1 MAAFR
6 DLSIRSKLMTGFML
20 TSLAA
25 LLLTLAALAAYDRM
39 AFRGEVLRDVDT
51 LAGIIGENAS
61 SSVALNDRQTAQ
73 GTLAALRAQTQI
85 TGAAIYDSK
94 GALFATYTRA
104 TRGDTPGPVP
114 RDGNWI
120 DAQHIGVT
128 RPVFFIGARVGTV
141 TVRSDLSELALR
153 RKRTLQI
160 AGGIYVGAA
169 FLALLLASLFQRAIT
184 RPIHRLLRAEKRV
197 SREKDY
203 TLRVEKEAND
213 EIGLLIDGFNEM
225 LSEIR
230 SRDAEILARHDQEMA
245 LARSIQ
251 TSVLPRSFEL
261 PGYDISAI
269 MLPAEEVGGDF
280 YEFRRTDGGA
290 WIGVGDVT
298 GHGVTSGLIM
308 MMAQSM
314 FTMLCEE
321 NGQNGHYQSPAKF
334 VSLLNRAMFYNLK
347 SRLGQER
354 FMTMVVARV
363 EDDGRL
369 VYAGAHTDLLIY
381 RAADGTVDRLPTDG
395 LWLGIADDVAHL
407 TTDRTITLKL
417 GDVALLHT
425 DGVTESRNAA
435 GECYDIERLTIELQ
449 RLHDKPAATIVTTI
463 AAAAW
468 KWAGTPKDDVS
479 LMAVKRS

>member
-1 MAAFR
+1 MAHFR

-25 LLLTLAALAAYDRM
+25 LLLTIGALAAYDRV
-39 AFRGEVLRDVDT
+39 AFRDEVRRDVDT

-61 SSVALNDRQTAQ
+61 SSVAFNDRQSAQ
-73 GTLAALRAQTQI
+73 ASLAALRAQPQI

-94 GALFATYTRA
+94 GALFATYQRA
-104 TRGDTPGPVP
+104 TAGDQAGPMP
-114 RDGNWI
+114 HDGNWI
-120 DAQHIGVT
+120 DVQHIGVA
-128 RPVFFIGARVGTV
+128 RPVFFNGARVGTV
-141 TVRSDLSELALR
+141 SVSSDLSELAVR
-153 RKRTLQI
+153 RARTLQI
-160 AGGIYVGAA
+160 AGGIYAGAA
-169 FLALLLASLFQRAIT
+169 VLALLLASIFQRAIT
-184 RPIHRLLRAEKRV
+184 RPIHRLLAAEKRV

-203 TLRVEKEAND
+203 TLRVEKNAND

-230 SRDAEILARHDQEMA
+230 ARDAEILARHDQEMA
-245 LARSIQ
+245 LARTIQ
-251 TSVLPRSFEL
+251 TSVLPRTFEL

-290 WIGVGDVT
+290 WIGIGDVT

-314 FTMLCEE
+314 FMMLCE
-321 NGQNGHYQSPAKF
+321 QNGHYQSPAKF
-334 VSLLNRAMFYNLK
+334 ISLLNRAMFYNLK
-347 SRLGQER
+347 SRLGQEK
-354 FMTMVVARV
+354 FMTMVVARL
-363 EDDGRL
+363 EEDGRL

-381 RAADGTVDRLPTDG
+381 RAAGGTVDRLPTDG
-395 LWLGIADDVAHL
+395 LWLGIAADVEHL
-407 TTDRTITLKL
+407 TKDRVITLKS

-425 DGVTESRNAA
+425 DGVTESRNAS
-435 GECYDIERLTIELQ
+435 GECYDMERMTGQLRE
-449 RLHDKPAATIVTTI
+449 LHDKPAATIVTTI

-468 KWAGTPKDDVS
+468 QWAETPKDDVS
-479 LMAVKRS
+479 LMAIKRS

>member
-1 MAAFR
+1 MRHFR

-25 LLLTLAALAAYDRM
+25 LLLTLGALAAYDRM
-39 AFRGEVLRDVDT
+39 TFRDEVLRDVDT

-61 SSVALNDRQTAQ
+61 SSVAFNDRQTAEA
-73 GTLAALRAQTQI
+73 TLAALRAQPQI
-85 TGAAIYDSK
+85 TGAAIYGSK
-94 GALFATYTRA
+94 GEVFATYARA
-104 TRGDTPGPVP
+104 KNGDKPGPMP

-120 DAQHIGVT
+120 DAQHIGVA
-128 RPVFFIGARVGTV
+128 RPVLFNGARVGTV
-141 TVRSDLSELALR
+141 SVRSDLSELAVR
-153 RKRTLQI
+153 RARTLQI

-203 TLRVEKEAND
+203 TLRVEKEADD

-225 LSEIR
+225 LAEIR

-251 TSVLPRSFEL
+251 TSVLPRMFEM

-280 YEFRRTDGGA
+280 YEFRRNNGGA

-314 FTMLCEE
+314 FTMLCE
-321 NGQNGHYQSPAKF
+321 QNGHYHSPAKF
-334 VSLLNRAMFYNLK
+334 ISLMNRAMFYNLK
-347 SRLGQER
+347 RLGQER
-354 FMTMVVARV
+354 FMTMVVARI
-363 EDDGRL
+363 ENDGRL

-381 RAADGTVDRLPTDG
+381 RAADGSVDRLPTDG
-395 LWLGIADDVAHL
+395 LWLGIADDVEQM
-407 TTDRTITLKL
+407 TIDRTITLQP
-417 GDVALLHT
+417 GDIALLHT
-425 DGVTESRNAA
+425 DGVTESRNSA
-435 GECYDIERLTIELQ
+435 GECYDIGRLTGELQ
-449 RLHDKPAATIVTTI
+449 KLHDKSAAVIVTTI

-468 KWAGTPKDDVS
+468 QWAETPRDDVS

>member
-1 MAAFR
+1 MSHFR

-39 AFRGEVLRDVDT
+39 AFRDEVLRDVDT

-73 GTLAALRAQTQI
+73 ATLAALRAQTQI

-104 TRGDTPGPVP
+104 TRGDKPGPVP

-141 TVRSDLSELALR
+141 TVRSDLSELVVR

-169 FLALLLASLFQRAIT
+169 FLALVLASLFQRAIT
-184 RPIHRLLRAEKRV
+184 RPIHRLLSAEKRV
-197 SREKDY
+197 SRERDY

-225 LSEIR
+225 LAEIR

-251 TSVLPRSFEL
+251 TSVLPRTFEL

-269 MLPAEEVGGDF
+269 MMPAEEVGGDF
-280 YEFRRTDGGA
+280 YEFRRTNGGA

-314 FTMLCEE
+314 FTMLCE
-321 NGQNGHYQSPAKF
+321 QNGHYQSPAKF

-354 FMTMVVARV
+354 FMTMVVARI

-381 RAADGTVDRLPTDG
+381 RAANGTVDRLPTDG
-395 LWLGIADDVAHL
+395 LWLGIAEDVTHL
-407 TTDRTITLKL
+407 TTDRTITLKT

-425 DGVTESRNAA
+425 DGVTESRNIA
-435 GECYDIERLTIELQ
+435 GECYDIERLTFELQ

-463 AAAAW
+463 AKAAW

>member
-1 MAAFR
+1 MVRFR

-20 TSLAA
+20 TSLVA
-25 LLLTLAALAAYDRM
+25 LLLTIGALAAYDGST
-39 AFRGEVLRDVDT
+39 FRGEVLRDVST

-61 SSVALNDRQTAQ
+61 SSVAFNDKESAKAS
-73 GTLAALRAQTQI
+73 LAALRAQPQI
-85 TGAAIYDSK
+85 TGAAIYDSN
-94 GALFATYTRA
+94 GALFATYARA
-104 TRGDTPGPVP
+104 KDGDAPGALP
-114 RDGNWI
+114 RDGEWI
-120 DAQHIGVT
+120 DAQHIGIT
-128 RPVFFIGARVGTV
+128 RPVLFNGARVGTV
-141 TVRSDLSELALR
+141 TVRSDLSEMAVR
-153 RKRTLQI
+153 RTRTLQI

-225 LSEIR
+225 LGEIR
-230 SRDAEILARHDQEMA
+230 ARDAEILAKHDQEMA

-251 TSVLPRSFEL
+251 TSVLPRTFEL
-261 PGYDISAI
+261 PGYDISAV

-280 YEFRRTDGGA
+280 YEFRRTDGGSGGA

-321 NGQNGHYQSPAKF
+321 NGHYRSPAKF

-347 SRLGQER
+347 SRLGQEK
-354 FMTMVVARV
+354 FMTMVVARI
-363 EDDGRL
+363 EDDGKI
-369 VYAGAHTDLLIY
+369 VYAGAHTDLL
-381 RAADGTVDRLPTDG
+381 
-395 LWLGIADDVAHL
+395 
-407 TTDRTITLKL
+407 
-417 GDVALLHT
+417 
-425 DGVTESRNAA
+425 
-435 GECYDIERLTIELQ
+435 
-449 RLHDKPAATIVTTI
+449 
-463 AAAAW
+463 
-468 KWAGTPKDDVS
+468 
-479 LMAVKRS
+479 

>member
-1 MAAFR
+1 MSSFR

-73 GTLAALRAQTQI
+73 ATLAALRAQTQI

-94 GALFATYTRA
+94 GALFATYSRA
-104 TRGDTPGPVP
+104 TRGDKPGPVP

-128 RPVFFIGARVGTV
+128 RPIFFLNTRVGTV

-225 LSEIR
+225 LAEIR
-230 SRDAEILARHDQEMA
+230 SRDAEILARHDQEME

-251 TSVLPRSFEL
+251 TSVLPRTFEL

-280 YEFRRTDGGA
+280 YEFRRTEGGA

-321 NGQNGHYQSPAKF
+321 NGQNGHYRSPAKF

-363 EDDGRL
+363 EDDGTL

-395 LWLGIADDVAHL
+395 LWLGIAEDVAHL
-407 TTDRTITLKL
+407 TADRTITLNT

-435 GECYDIERLTIELQ
+435 GECYDIDRLTSELQ
-449 RLHDKPAATIVTTI
+449 RLHDKSATVIVTTI

-468 KWAGTPKDDVS
+468 QWAETPNDDVS

>member
-1 MAAFR
+1 MARFR

-25 LLLTLAALAAYDRM
+25 LLLTVGALTWYDR
-39 AFRGEVLRDVDT
+39 ATFRDEVLRDVDT
-51 LAGIIGENAS
+51 LAGILGENAS
-61 SSVALNDRQTAQ
+61 SSVAFNDHQQAEA
-73 GTLAALRAQTQI
+73 TLAALRAQPQI

-94 GALFATYTRA
+94 GALFAMYARA
-104 TRGDTPGPVP
+104 KKGEKPGAMPP
-114 RDGNWI
+114 HDGTWI
-120 DAQHIGVT
+120 DAQHIGVA
-128 RPVFFIGARVGTV
+128 RPILFSGARVGTL
-141 TVRSDLSELALR
+141 TVRSDLSEMAVR
-153 RKRTLQI
+153 RARTLQI
-160 AGGIYVGAA
+160 AGGIYVAAA
-169 FLALLLASLFQRAIT
+169 FVALLLASIFQRAIA

-225 LSEIR
+225 LGEIR
-230 SRDAEILARHDQEMA
+230 ARDAEILAKHDQEMA

-251 TSVLPRSFEL
+251 TSVLPRTFEL
-261 PGYDISAI
+261 PGYDISAV

-280 YEFRRTDGGA
+280 YEFRRTNGGA

-314 FTMLCEE
+314 FTMLCE
-321 NGQNGHYQSPAKF
+321 QNGHCESPAKF

-347 SRLGQER
+347 RLGQEK
-354 FMTMVVARV
+354 FMTMVVARIG
-363 EDDGRL
+363 ENGQL

-381 RAADGTVDRLPTDG
+381 RAATATIERLPTDG
-395 LWLGIADDVAHL
+395 VWLGISDDVEHL
-407 TTDRTITLKL
+407 TTDRSITLNR
-417 GDVALLHT
+417 GDVVLLHT

-435 GECYDIERLTIELQ
+435 GECYDMQRLTDDLKK
-449 RLHDKPAATIVTTI
+449 LHDKPAAAIVTTI
-463 AAAAW
+463 AASAW
-468 KWAGTPKDDVS
+468 QWAGTPKDDVS

>member
-1 MAAFR
+1 MRHFR
-6 DLSIRSKLMTGFML
+6 DLSIRTKLMTGFML

-73 GTLAALRAQTQI
+73 ATLAALRAQTQI
-85 TGAAIYDSK
+85 TGAAIYDGK
-94 GALFATYTRA
+94 GALFATYARA
-104 TRGDTPGPVP
+104 VRGDTPGPVP

-128 RPVFFIGARVGTV
+128 RPVFFFDTRVGTV

-225 LSEIR
+225 LAEIR

-251 TSVLPRSFEL
+251 TSVLPRTFEL

-280 YEFRRTDGGA
+280 YEFRRTNSGGA

-314 FTMLCEE
+314 FTMLCE
-321 NGQNGHYQSPAKF
+321 QNGHYQSPAKF

-395 LWLGIADDVAHL
+395 LWLGIADDVEHL
-407 TTDRTITLKL
+407 TTDRTITLKT

-425 DGVTESRNAA
+425 DGVTESRNTA
-435 GECYDIERLTIELQ
+435 GECYDIERLTSELQ
-449 RLHDKPAATIVTTI
+449 RLHDKSATVIVTTI

-468 KWAGTPKDDVS
+468 QWAETPKDDVS